1 MNLIK
6 PKGNVMPIKN
16 HCSTV
21 FKNSMVVYGG
31 QNEAGN
37 CDAAMKV
44 LQLDNYEWIKVQLK
58 PE

>member
-1 MNLIK
+1 
-6 PKGNVMPIKN
+6 MPIKN